1 MSITERIDSWIA
13 EGALVGF
20 SPWRDGAGLLFG
32 VIRSREGDTIVVDEI
47 DPFGQEDETETYSLE
62 KISYFDLDETYIERL
77 KLLSGYRP
85 TKRDVN
91 RIVRKRERVLETLMQ
106 VAQTGEPVHVML
118 RADSGKLIATVS
130 AIDDDWVKLVL
141 YNDLMVPNDCR
152 IVRTDLIVGIRA
164 GTIYEERDAYLLGLR
179 R

>member
-1 MSITERIDSWIA
+1 MSIIERIDSWIA

-20 SPWRDGAGLLFG
+20 SPWRDGGGLLFG

-47 DPFGQEDETETYSLE
+47 DPFGQADEAETYSLE
-62 KISYFDLDETYIERL
+62 KISHFSLDETYIERL
-77 KLLSGYRP
+77 KLLSGFRP

-91 RIVRKRERVLETLMQ
+91 RFVRKREHVLEVLKQ

-118 RADSGKLIATVS
+118 RADSGKLTATVG
-130 AIDDDWVKLVL
+130 AINDDWIKLVL
-141 YNDLMVPNDCR
+141 YDDLMVPNDCR